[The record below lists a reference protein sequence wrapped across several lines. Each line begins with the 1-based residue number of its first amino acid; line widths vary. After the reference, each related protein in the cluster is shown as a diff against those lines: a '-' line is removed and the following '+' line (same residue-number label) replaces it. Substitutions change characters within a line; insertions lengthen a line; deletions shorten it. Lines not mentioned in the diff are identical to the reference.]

1 MDFASSGNVW
11 SILYGG
17 DDVASLYGDIP
28 PPSNIL
34 RSLRVLLVL
43 FHRAHFLV
51 RQLAG
56 MSGSEV
62 IDKTFGSSGLQ
73 DSLPWEQMI
82 GLFGLVEVVKRIKVA
97 LFAGR
102 VVVVVVVAEV
112 EMSSNLERYVRRC

>member
-1 MDFASSGNVW
+1 
-11 SILYGG
+11 
-17 DDVASLYGDIP
+17 
-28 PPSNIL
+28 
-34 RSLRVLLVL
+34 
-43 FHRAHFLV
+43 
-51 RQLAG
+51 